1 MALDKELYC
10 NTLACKMGYA
20 VKSMMRMLKKRFRQE
35 EIDLTLE
42 QYFLLNILDHEEG
55 LILQDL
61 ADIVDRDKSVV
72 LRHINGLEENYFVAR
87 TADPQDRRRKLLLVT
102 KRGINVLKRARAL
115 DEQINDEVT
124 RNIGDEGLQKFQ
136 ETLTNIYE
144 QAIKE
149 HLC

>member
-1 MALDKELYC
+1 
-10 NTLACKMGYA
+10 MGYA